1 MITLI
6 ANNPVSNRLM
16 HWAAAFPAVSWKTVT
31 VVALFLS
38 LWISAFAVIY
48 TTYSTRHTFAE
59 LQSLRQQH
67 DSLFTEWTQLL
78 LEQSAWTDAG
88 SVQQVASEQLS
99 MLFPDTTDIQF
110 LMVSQ

>member
-6 ANNPVSNRLM
+6 ANNSVSNRLIY
-16 HWAAAFPAVSWKTVT
+16 WAAALPTISWKTVT
-31 VVALFLS
+31 VISLFLS
-38 LWISAFAVIY
+38 LWLSAFVVIY
-48 TTYSTRHTFAE
+48 TTYSTRHTFAD

-88 SVQQVASEQLS
+88 SVQQLANEQLH
-99 MLFPDTTDIQF
+99 MLFPVTTDIQF
-110 LMVSQ
+110 LVVPK